1 MNKQE
6 FLLNLRESLSGLP
19 QDETEER
26 LSFYSEMI
34 DDRIEDGLSEEDAII
49 EIGSTEEIVSQIIAD
64 IPITKLVK
72 ERINRKRKIGAWEIV
87 LLVLGAPIWIS
98 LLISLFAVILSLYV
112 SLWSVIIS
120 LWAVFVSVIACAIG
134 GIIAGIIFAVFSR
147 NLTGI
152 AMIGAGIVC
161 GGLAIFAF
169 FGCRA
174 ASKGMLLLTKRIA
187 IGIKNCFVKKG
198 EV

>member
-134 GIIAGIIFAVFSR
+134 GIIAGIIFAVFSS